1 MIRQSISGL
10 VLAHGERD
18 IIPTITSLEPICDQI
33 VVVND
38 LHNPATWSVDQF
50 GDSYTG
56 SVTTVDRFFDT
67 FPEQRNAGLEK
78 ALGGWVL
85 VVDSDETVSPQL
97 VDELKDLVPRV
108 DTNVFVLP
116 RREVIRG
123 RELERVRI
131 GGPHPRLFRSHL
143 RYAPEPFVHER
154 LQDWLPHDVEVLEG
168 HLLHHRQDSVSD
180 LLRREFRYG
189 KTFGKFDV
197 DGVHAISWPKIMK
210 QTIGDFTK
218 RGGLSEGMSGIIG
231 TTANAS
237 SNIGEKLA
245 RSSRRSKS

>member
-1 MIRQSISGL
+1 MIRSDLTGL
-10 VLAHGERD
+10 VLAHGDRD
-18 IIPTITSLEPICDQI
+18 VVPTIASLEPIYDQ
-33 VVVND
+33 VVIVND
-38 LHNPATWSVDQF
+38 LHNPVTWSRDQLS
-50 GDSYTG
+50 DSYTG
-56 SVTTVDRFFDT
+56 AVTSVDRFFDT

-97 VDELKDLVPRV
+97 IDELKELVPRV

-143 RYAPEPFVHER
+143 RYASEPIVHER
-154 LQDWLPHDVEVLEG
+154 LQDWKPHDVGVLKG
-168 HLLHHRQDSVSD
+168 HLLHQRQDSISD

-189 KTFGKFDV
+189 KTFGAFDV
-197 DGVHAISWPKIMK
+197 DGVQPISWPKLIK

-218 RGGLSEGMSGIIG
+218 RGGLSEGVSGIIG

-237 SNIGEKLA
+237 SNLGEKLA
-245 RSSRRSKS
+245 RSSRRPKS